1 MHRFE
6 SIRCCPGGRVSGDTG
21 GARRWGADALRR
33 AAQHPLLA
41 LGAALLVTVLVGAID
56 YATGYELRLAT
67 LYLVPICIAT
77 WAGGGPA
84 GSSIVAV
91 SALFWL
97 LSFGSTH
104 PYSVDFYFYWEGVV
118 MVAVQAAFVLLLT
131 RLRTALANAD
141 ERFSRVLE
149 ELYSAVY
156 VADPDSGQILYANA
170 SLARLTGVDPLTL
183 DIDALGER
191 LGLDGDCMPPF
202 VPASAA
208 FVSREARHVASG
220 RWYLLRVGL
229 IPWKAGQRARLHM
242 ITDISEQKRVQL
254 LKRQHQD
261 MLHKNER
268 LATLAEIASSLA
280 HEINQP
286 LMAIASYNDACL
298 RMLDAPTLPRDDLA
312 TALRRC
318 REQALRAGN
327 IIGRVREFIRSK
339 RPSPVVCEVNTLI
352 REAIELLET
361 QIADGAI
368 TLRLAL
374 LAEPLSIRADPT
386 LLVQVM
392 VNLLQNAID
401 AMATCPLARRT
412 LSVFSAR
419 SDDGAIVVTVADQ
432 GGGVAATIAD
442 QLFTPFQTTKA
453 QGLGLGLSICRSV
466 VEAHGGW
473 IWYSANADGGSSFH
487 FTLPA
492 QVE

>member
-1 MHRFE
+1 M
-6 SIRCCPGGRVSGDTG
+6 SVDTA
-21 GARRWGADALRR
+21 ARLRR
-33 AAQHPLLA
+33 VRATLHRLGQHPGAA
-41 LGAALLVTVLVGAID
+41 LGAALAATALVGAVD

-67 LYLVPICIAT
+67 LYLIPICGAT
-77 WAGGGPA
+77 WVGGWLAGTL
-84 GSSIVAV
+84 IVVLA
-91 SALFWL
+91 ALFWL

-104 PYSVDFYFYWEGVV
+104 PYSVDFFFYWEGVV
-118 MVAVQAAFVLLLT
+118 MVAVYSAFVLLLA
-131 RLRTALANAD
+131 RLRAALANAD

-156 VADPDSGQILYANA
+156 VADQDSGQVLYANQ
-170 SLARLTGVDPLTL
+170 SLARLTGADPLTL
-183 DIDALGER
+183 DVAELGRR
-191 LGLDGDCMPPF
+191 LGLEGDFVPPF

-208 FVSREARHVASG
+208 FVSREARQVASG
-220 RWYLLRVGL
+220 RWYLMRVGQ
-229 IPWKAGQRARLHM
+229 IPWKSGQRARLHM
-242 ITDISEQKRVQL
+242 ISDITEQKRL
-254 LKRQHQD
+254 HALKKQHQD

-298 RMLDAPTLPRDDLA
+298 RMLDAPKLPRDDLA

-327 IIGRVREFIRSK
+327 IIGRVREFIRSR
-339 RPSPVVCEVNTLI
+339 RPTPVVCEVNALI
-352 REAIELLET
+352 REAIDLLET

-368 TLRLAL
+368 AIRLAL

-386 LLVQVM
+386 LLVQVI

-401 AMATCPLARRT
+401 AMAACPASRRT
-412 LSVFSAR
+412 ISVFSAR

-432 GGGVAATIAD
+432 GDGVDAAIAE
-442 QLFTPFQTTKA
+442 QLFTPFQTTKS

-473 IWYSANADGGSSFH
+473 IWYSTNADGGSSFH

-492 QVE
+492 EVE